1 MESLFGINGL
11 MFWSQ
16 REIRLRHQF
25 EDHFAAELMEIL
37 HAENPAWQFIQIDG
51 PLLTPK
57 ANINPNYTND
67 DVWVQENPI
76 DKSLEEEFFK
86 WIRDTEISVIID
98 RLPNNSEPHISQLKD
113 LITNDDDYEPHR
125 PWVANIFECWLDNL
139 KKRPTQLVLRPE
151 TTPSSYVYAQHLLN
165 THAGVKPPF
174 VIWQTGKS
182 FRREQ
187 DQVTKNMRLKEF
199 YQQEFQCI
207 YTADTMNDYHAA
219 VLEPVRKM
227 IGEMIGKPT
236 RIVESDRLPSY
247 SEITMDVEV
256 DNGDKWMEVCS
267 ISRRTDFPGKVRFQA
282 KKKIVEKDLLVLEI
296 SIGLDRCVYNFEQG
310 R

>member
-1 MESLFGINGL
+1 

-16 REIRLRHQF
+16 REIRLRRQF

-57 ANINPNYTND
+57 ANINSNYTEN
-67 DVWVQENPI
+67 DVWNQHRRSIVGLDEN
-76 DKSLEEEFFK
+76 DNVTVKH
-86 WIRDTEISVIID
+86 
-98 RLPNNSEPHISQLKD
+98 EP
-113 LITNDDDYEPHR
+113 E
-125 PWVANIFECWLDNL
+125 
-139 KKRPTQLVLRPE
+139 LVLRPE
-151 TTPSSYVYAQHLLN
+151 TTPSSYVYARHLLD
-165 THAGVKPPF
+165 THTGVKPPF